1 MSGLLQ
7 ILRGL
12 GPIRLAAVGAV
23 MLGILGFF
31 IYLMSQTSGGN
42 MTLLFSQIEPAEGAK
57 IVEKL
62 ESMGIPIDIKGDG
75 TIIYVPSDKVARA
88 RMDLAQEGLPS
99 GGLVGYEIFDR
110 NDLLS
115 TSSSMLDINKL
126 RALEGELAKSI
137 KTISGVASARVHLV
151 MPKRELFSRDKT
163 QPSASI
169 VLKMKGIAKLGNNQV
184 QAIQHLVASAVP
196 SLPAEK
202 ISIIDDKG
210 NLLAKGHEGEGGIQ
224 GLLLQQEAQ
233 SNYEAKLAKSIEGL
247 IEKTVGF
254 GKVRVEVSTDMDFD
268 QVTVNSEKYDP
279 DGQVVRSTNNAEEDS
294 SSSEAL
300 DQNVSVQN
308 ALPQNQTQNANN
320 NKNSNTNKRNEE
332 NISYEI
338 SRTVESHRKEIGGVK
353 NTSVAVLVDGTYV
366 KDAKGNMT
374 YTPRTKEELDQ
385 IKLLVQTA
393 IGYKADRGDKIEVI
407 NMPFAKADITE
418 EGEKNI
424 PDQLLS
430 RMDTTRII
438 ELAVLAAV
446 GILILLMVVRPII
459 LRVIENSGVVNNDVE
474 AQALLASAQGQQ
486 IFPGLPDFS
495 GVNSNM
501 LDTYTG
507 EGEEED
513 LMIDIQNVDGRVRA
527 SSLKK
532 IGEIIDKHPEEAV
545 TILRNW
551 MYEEPWKQEK
561 TI

>member
-12 GPIRLAAVGAV
+12 GPIRLAAVGTV

-42 MTLLFSQIEPAEGAK
+42 MTLLFSQIEPADGAK

-62 ESMGIPIDIKGDG
+62 ESMGIPVEIKGDG
-75 TIIYVPSDKVARA
+75 TVIYVPSDKVARA

-99 GGLVGYEIFDR
+99 GGIVGYEIFDR

-115 TSSSMLDINKL
+115 TSSNMLDINKL
-126 RALEGELAKSI
+126 RALEGELSKSI
-137 KTISGVASARVHLV
+137 KTIAGVASARVHLV

-169 VLKMKGIAKLGNNQV
+169 VLKMKGMAKLSSTQV

-210 NLLAKGHEGEGGIQ
+210 NLLAKGHDSEGGMQ

-233 SNYEAKLAKSIEGL
+233 TSYEAKMAKSIEGL
-247 IEKTVGF
+247 IEKTVGL
-254 GKVRVEVSTDMDFD
+254 GKVRVEVSSDMDFD
-268 QVTVNSEKYDP
+268 QLTVNSEKYDP
-279 DGQVVRSTNNAEEDS
+279 DGQVIRSTNNAEEDS
-294 SSSEAL
+294 SSAEAL

-320 NKNSNTNKRNEE
+320 KTSNKNKRNEE
-332 NISYEI
+332 NVSYEI
-338 SRTVESHRKEIGGVK
+338 SRTVESHRKEIGGIK
-353 NTSVAVLVDGTYV
+353 SISVAVLVDGTYV

-407 NMPFAKADITE
+407 NMPFAKADIGE
-418 EGEKNI
+418 ELSQNA
-424 PDQLLS
+424 PDQWLAKL
-430 RMDTTRII
+430 DTTKII

-446 GILILLMVVRPII
+446 GVLVLLMVVRPII
-459 LRVIENSGVVNNDVE
+459 LRVVENSGVVNNDIE

-486 IFPGLPDFS
+486 LFPSLPDFS
-495 GVNSNM
+495 GTGSGM
-501 LDTYTG
+501 LESYASG
-507 EGEEED
+507 EEEED

-545 TILRNW
+545 TILRSW

>member
-12 GPIRLAAVGAV
+12 GPIRLAAVGTV

-31 IYLMSQTSGGN
+31 IYLLSQTSNSN
-42 MTLLFSQIEPAEGAK
+42 MTLLFSQLEPADGAK

-62 ESMGIPIDIKGDG
+62 ESMGVPVDVKGDG
-75 TIIYVPSDKVARA
+75 TAIYVPSDKVARA
-88 RMDLAQEGLPS
+88 RMELAQEGLPS
-99 GGLVGYEIFDR
+99 GGVVGYEIFDR

-115 TSSSMLDINKL
+115 TSSSMIDINKL
-126 RALEGELAKSI
+126 RALEGELSKSI
-137 KTISGVASARVHLV
+137 KTIAGVAAARVHLV

-169 VLKMKGIAKLGNNQV
+169 VLKMKGVAKLSNTQV

-210 NLLAKGHEGEGGIQ
+210 NLLAKGYEGEGGMQ

-254 GKVRVEVSTDMDFD
+254 GKVRVEVSSDMDFD
-268 QVTVNSEKYDP
+268 EVTVNSEKYDP

-294 SSSEAL
+294 SSSEAA
-300 DQNVSVQN
+300 DQNVTVQN
-308 ALPQNQTQNANN
+308 ALPQNPAQNANN

-332 NISYEI
+332 NVNYEI
-338 SRTVESHRKEIGGVK
+338 SRTVESHRKEVGGIK
-353 NTSVAVLVDGTYV
+353 NISVAVLVDGTYV

-407 NMPFAKADITE
+407 NMPFAKADTE
-418 EGEKNI
+418 EDLLQNT
-424 PDQLLS
+424 PDQWFS
-430 RMDTTRII
+430 KMDATRII

-459 LRVIENSGVVNNDVE
+459 LRVIENSGVANNDIE
-474 AQALLASAQGQQ
+474 TQALLASAQGQQ
-486 IFPGLPDFS
+486 VIPSLPDFS
-495 GVNSNM
+495 GANSNM
-501 LDTYTG
+501 LDPYAG
-507 EGEEED
+507 GEEED
-513 LMIDIQNVDGRVRA
+513 DVMVDVQNVDGRVRA

-545 TILRNW
+545 TILRSW

>member
-12 GPIRLAAVGAV
+12 GPIRLAAVGTV

-31 IYLMSQTSGGN
+31 IYLMSQTTGGN
-42 MTLLFSQIEPAEGAK
+42 MTLLFSQIEPADGAK

-62 ESMGIPIDIKGDG
+62 ESMGIPVQIKGDG
-75 TIIYVPSDKVARA
+75 TLIYVPADNVARA
-88 RMDLAQEGLPS
+88 RMDLAQDGLPS
-99 GGLVGYEIFDR
+99 GGIVGYEIFDR

-163 QPSASI
+163 DPTASI
-169 VLKMKGIAKLGNNQV
+169 MLKMKGMTKLTSTQI

-196 SLPAEK
+196 SLPADK

-210 NLLAKGHEGEGGIQ
+210 NLLAKGHEGEDGMQ
-224 GLLLQQEAQ
+224 GLLMQQEAQ
-233 SNYEAKLAKSIEGL
+233 SNYESKLAKSIEGL
-247 IEKTVGF
+247 IEKTVGN
-254 GKVRVEVSTDMDFD
+254 GKVRVEVSSDMDFD

-279 DGQVVRSTNNAEEDS
+279 DGQVIRSTNNAEEDAS
-294 SSSEAL
+294 STEPAN
-300 DQNVSVQN
+300 QNVSVQN
-308 ALPQNQTQNANN
+308 ALPQNQTQNGAGNQGT
-320 NKNSNTNKRNEE
+320 NTNKRNEE
-332 NISYEI
+332 NVSYEI
-338 SRTVESHRKEIGGVK
+338 SRTVESHRKEIGGIK
-353 NTSVAVLVDGTYV
+353 NLSVAVLVDGTYV
-366 KDAKGNMT
+366 KEANGKMT

-393 IGYKADRGDKIEVI
+393 IGYKADRGDKIEII
-407 NMPFAKADITE
+407 NMPFVKADME
-418 EGEKNI
+418 EETPQQASNQWLG
-424 PDQLLS
+424 Q
-430 RMDTTRII
+430 MDTTKII

-459 LRVIENSGVVNNDVE
+459 LRVIENSGAAQGDTEV
-474 AQALLASAQGQQ
+474 QALLASAQGQSML
-486 IFPGLPDFS
+486 PGLPDFT
-495 GVNSNM
+495 GNSNM
-501 LDTYTG
+501 MDPYAN
-507 EGEEED
+507 GEEEED
-513 LMIDIQNVDGRVRA
+513 DVMISIQNVDGRVRA

-545 TILRNW
+545 TILRSW

>member
-12 GPIRLAAVGAV
+12 GPIRLAAVGTV
-23 MLGILGFF
+23 ILGVLGFF
-31 IYLMSQTSGGN
+31 IYLMSQTSSGN
-42 MTLLFSQIEPAEGAK
+42 MTLLFSQVEPADGSK
-57 IVEKL
+57 IVQHL
-62 ESMGIPIDIKGDG
+62 ESMGIPVDVKGDG
-75 TIIYVPSDKVARA
+75 TLIYIPSDKVARA

-99 GGLVGYEIFDR
+99 GGMIGYEIFDR

-115 TSSSMLDINKL
+115 TSSSMIDINKL
-126 RALEGELAKSI
+126 RALEGELVKSI
-137 KTISGVASARVHLV
+137 KTIVGVASARVHLV

-169 VLKMKGIAKLGNNQV
+169 LLKMRGVTKLSNNQV

-210 NLLAKGHEGEGGIQ
+210 NLLAKGYEGGIQ
-224 GLLLQQEAQ
+224 GLLLQQEVQ
-233 SNYEAKLAKSIEGL
+233 SNYEGKLAKSIEGL

-279 DGQVVRSTNNAEEDS
+279 EGQVIRSTNNAEEDAS
-294 SSSEAL
+294 TTEAL

-308 ALPQNQTQNANN
+308 ALPQNQTKNANN
-320 NKNSNTNKRNEE
+320 NQSSNKNKRNEE
-332 NISYEI
+332 NVNYEI
-338 SRTVESHRKEIGGVK
+338 SRTVENHRKEAGGVK
-353 NTSVAVLVDGTYV
+353 SISVAVLVDGTYV
-366 KDAKGNMT
+366 KGDKGNMT

-407 NMPFAKADITE
+407 NMRFAKADVVE
-418 EGEKNI
+418 DEAQNI

-430 RMDTTRII
+430 KMDTTRII

-459 LRVIENSGVVNNDVE
+459 LRVIESSGVVNDDVE

-495 GVNSNM
+495 GMGAANNILEPYV
-501 LDTYTG
+501 
-507 EGEEED
+507 GEEEEESMMVD
-513 LMIDIQNVDGRVRA
+513 VQNVDGRIRA

>member
-12 GPIRLAAVGAV
+12 GPVRLAAVGTV

-42 MTLLFSQIEPAEGAK
+42 MTLLFSQIEPADGSK

-62 ESMGIPIDIKGDG
+62 ESMGVPVEVKGDG
-75 TIIYVPSDKVARA
+75 TVIYIPSDKVARA

-99 GGLVGYEIFDR
+99 GGIVGYEIFDR

-137 KTISGVASARVHLV
+137 KTIVGVASARVHLV

-163 QPSASI
+163 PPSASI
-169 VLKMKGIAKLGNNQV
+169 VLKMKGVGKLGNAQV

-210 NLLAKGHEGEGGIQ
+210 NLLAKGHDSEGGMQ
-224 GLLLQQEAQ
+224 GLLVQQEAQ
-233 SNYEAKLAKSIEGL
+233 SNYETKMAKSIEGL
-247 IEKTVGF
+247 IEKTVGL

-279 DGQVVRSTNNAEEDS
+279 EGQVIRSTNNAEEDS

-320 NKNSNTNKRNEE
+320 KAANKNKRNEE
-332 NISYEI
+332 NVSYEI
-338 SRTVESHRKEIGGVK
+338 SRTVESHRKEIGGIK
-353 NTSVAVLVDGTYV
+353 NISVAVLVDGTYV
-366 KDAKGNMT
+366 KDAKGATT
-374 YTPRTKEELDQ
+374 YAPRSKEELDQ

-407 NMPFAKADITE
+407 NMPFAKSDIGE
-418 EGEKNI
+418 ELPQNTS
-424 PDQLLS
+424 DQWLS
-430 RMDTTRII
+430 KMDTTRII

-446 GILILLMVVRPII
+446 GILILLMVIRPII
-459 LRVIENSGVVNNDVE
+459 LRVIENSGVVNNDIE

-486 IFPGLPDFS
+486 VFPSLPDFS
-495 GVNSNM
+495 GTGNNT
-501 LDTYTG
+501 LDPYANG
-507 EGEEED
+507 EEEED

-545 TILRNW
+545 TILRSW